1 MLAPRDPSD
10 PQRNTSVRDASLYGL
25 LIGLVAFVLLLI
37 LMEGWVI
44 PLLLG
49 LVAGVVAA
57 LFFLWSMTDGFSHF
71 ADDAAG
77 RIESRLPRGR
87 RGAAEG
93 AKGAAT
99 GSGDRGGIEPAM
111 PDPDAVSQAPDA
123 EASARAFE
131 SAGDISGRQGLAGN
145 LDRGGHSGD
154 PHGAD
159 PAMPDPDSTSDVTAE
174 DAAVAFEGGTED
186 ARSSPIDMAAR
197 EPSTFEGDAKGSEEF
212 SPGTAEAEGVGADGE
227 GAGTVGDAVSAPR
240 LLSEPEGG
248 RGDDLKQIR
257 GVGPKLEAMLQ
268 DLGVWHFHQIASWGP
283 DEVAWVDG
291 RLEGFNGRIE
301 RDEWVLQARALRDG
315 EMPVAGDR
323 DGL

>member
-10 PQRNTSVRDASLYGL
+10 PQRNNGVRDASLYGL
-25 LIGLVAFVLLLI
+25 VIGLVAFVLLLI

-49 LVAGVVAA
+49 LVAGVLAA

-87 RGAAEG
+87 GGAAEG
-93 AKGAAT
+93 AKGAST

-111 PDPDAVSQAPDA
+111 PDPEAGSHASDA
-123 EASARAFE
+123 EASARTFE
-131 SAGDISGRQGLAGN
+131 AADDMSGRQGLAGN
-145 LDRGGHSGD
+145 LDRGGQSGN

-159 PAMPDPDSTSDVTAE
+159 PAMPDPDSASGTA
-174 DAAVAFEGGTED
+174 ATAFQDGTED
-186 ARSSPIDMAAR
+186 ARSSPMNMAAR
-197 EPSTFEGDAKGSEEF
+197 EPSTSEGDARSLGESDL
-212 SPGTAEAEGVGADGE
+212 GTAEAQDVGPDGE
-227 GAGTVGDAVSAPR
+227 GTGMAGDAVAAPR

-268 DLGVWHFHQIASWGP
+268 NLGVWHFHQIASWGP
-283 DEVAWVDG
+283 EEVAWVDG

-301 RDEWVLQARALRDG
+301 RDEWVSQARALRDG
-315 EMPVAGDR
+315 EMSVSEDR